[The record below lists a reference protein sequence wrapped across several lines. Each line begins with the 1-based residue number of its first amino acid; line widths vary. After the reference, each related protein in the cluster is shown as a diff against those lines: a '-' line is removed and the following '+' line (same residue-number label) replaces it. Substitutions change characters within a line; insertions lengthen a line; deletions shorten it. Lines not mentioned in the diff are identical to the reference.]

1 MSLLMQFRDR
11 ADAAEMVASAVMA
24 TLRAATAAHD
34 AASVVVS
41 GGESPRG
48 LFRLLRT
55 TRLPWEAVTIVPC
68 DERWVAPD
76 HADSNEGMIR
86 RELLSGWPSDA
97 RFVSLYR
104 PVAEADDGVGELAA
118 KLAGVKRPFDTVLLG
133 MGEDGHTASLFPDS
147 PDIAGALRSEQDII
161 VQRTPRLSQARVSL
175 TVRAL
180 LNAHEIH
187 ILFFGDAKRSVYRR
201 ALLKGPAEE
210 FPVRAILHQDA
221 VNVTAYWAP

>member
-1 MSLLMQFRDR
+1 
-11 ADAAEMVASAVMA
+11 
-24 TLRAATAAHD
+24 
-34 AASVVVS
+34 VVS

-104 PVAEADDGVGELAA
+104 PVAEADDAVGELAA

>member
-1 MSLLMQFRDR
+1 MQFRNR
-11 ADAAEMVASAVMA
+11 TDASEMVAGAVVA

-34 AASVVVS
+34 AASLVVS

-55 TRLPWEAVTIVPC
+55 TRLPWEAVTIVPS
-68 DERWVAPD
+68 DERWVAPN

-104 PVAEADDGVGELAA
+104 PVAEPDAAVGDLAA
-118 KLAGVKRPFDTVLLG
+118 TLAGVRRPFDTVLLG

-147 PDIAGALRSEQDII
+147 PDIACALRSEQDII
-161 VQRTPRLSQARVSL
+161 VQRAPRLTRARVSL

-180 LNAHEIH
+180 LNSHEIH
-187 ILFFGDAKRSVYRR
+187 ILFFGDTKRAVYRR
-201 ALLKGPAEE
+201 ALQRGPIEE
-210 FPVRAILHQDA
+210 YPIRALLYQDA